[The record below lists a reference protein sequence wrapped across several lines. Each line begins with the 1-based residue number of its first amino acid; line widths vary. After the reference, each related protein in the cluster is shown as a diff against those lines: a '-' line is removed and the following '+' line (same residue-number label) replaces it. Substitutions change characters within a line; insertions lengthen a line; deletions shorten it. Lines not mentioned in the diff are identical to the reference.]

1 MRWWLAAV
9 LAIAPLACG
18 GDDPSADIRPVAI
31 RAWGCALTD
40 EVATGV
46 VVGEGLVL
54 TVGHVLRNAER
65 VSADGREGA
74 VVAVD
79 RRLDAALIAVTTTG
93 SAVAM
98 AADVAVGPATIEGR
112 PVFVRQLVTADVEE
126 PRDDARYLRQALVV
140 EAESGR
146 GDSGAAVIALDGSLL
161 GMVFASS
168 TREPGVTYAVS
179 AQELSPFVAAASAAD
194 EPVSLSCI

>member
-9 LAIAPLACG
+9 LALAPLACG
-18 GDDPSADIRPVAI
+18 GDDPAADIRPVAI
-31 RAWGCALTD
+31 HAWGCALTD

-46 VVGEGLVL
+46 VVGEDLVL

-93 SAVAM
+93 
-98 AADVAVGPATIEGR
+98 PLLRWR
-112 PVFVRQLVTADVEE
+112 PTS
-126 PRDDARYLRQALVV
+126 P
-140 EAESGR
+140 SGR
-146 GDSGAAVIALDGSLL
+146 RRSRASRVRSAARHRRRGGAA
-161 GMVFASS
+161 
-168 TREPGVTYAVS
+168 R
-179 AQELSPFVAAASAAD
+179 
-194 EPVSLSCI
+194 